1 MVTKTFVTITKIFRE
16 YLLTKIFCYS
26 YKIILWAP
34 FCDRHKRNLW
44 PSQNYFVIIYLQ
56 NILLQL
62 QNYFVSGVLWLSQKH
77 FVTVTKCVCNS
88 HKTYFVTFTKA
99 FCNYNKM
106 QFVMVTIFC
115 YYTTTTHK
123 FVPIWKNYLL
133 AMQDFIYYVHIT
145 AIGSSCVKLHLIHPQ
160 LTCVPRNKL
169 SDLVHKL

>member
-1 MVTKTFVTITKIFRE
+1 MIVTKEICDHHKIILWLFT
-16 YLLTKIFCYS
+16 YKMFCYS

-106 QFVMVTIFC
+106 LFVMMTIF
-115 YYTTTTHK
+115 
-123 FVPIWKNYLL
+123 FVITLQQHIRSLYLYGTRRP
-133 AMQDFIYYVHIT
+133 ASADRT
-145 AIGSSCVKLHLIHPQ
+145 A
-160 LTCVPRNKL
+160 RAANFRR
-169 SDLVHKL
+169 DLEAT